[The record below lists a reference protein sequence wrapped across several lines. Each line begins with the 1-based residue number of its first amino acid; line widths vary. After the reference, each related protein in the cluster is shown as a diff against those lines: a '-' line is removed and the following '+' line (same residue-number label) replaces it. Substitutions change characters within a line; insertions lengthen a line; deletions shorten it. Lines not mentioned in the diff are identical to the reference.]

1 MISEESKCEGD
12 VKKALKAVE
21 QYLQQSG
28 LYYESTNNGDNN
40 SRRYNPNNTMSG
52 NSFKDSLMSK
62 PVNGNMENN
71 GNNKNRN
78 FECLQKGKRKL
89 NF

>member
-1 MISEESKCEGD
+1 MIYLSFSELISEESKCEGD

-21 QYLQQSG
+21 QFLQQSG

-78 FECLQKGKRKL
+78 L
-89 NF
+89 